1 MTEEQIAVVRDAL
14 SQAWRLGQTYW
25 DQADSEYSSQWKK
38 ADVTRAKYDQ
48 LVEDTIEALVGG
60 IK

>member
-14 SQAWRLGQTYW
+14 SQAWRLGQYYW
-25 DQADSEYSSQWKK
+25 ADADSIHSSDWKK